1 MTQVRDDIRDAIR
14 KATGTAVEIASSKTV
29 GGGSIADSQL
39 VTMNDGREWFVK
51 RHPGSEHH
59 PGMFEAECRALQLLN
74 EPGVIRVPRPLTAGP
89 GFLVMEAFRR
99 GAPAADWQEQMGRR
113 LAQLHQA
120 TCRDVYGFDRDNYLG
135 TTPQPNDLSAD
146 WIDFWRER
154 RLGWQ
159 LTLYGRQARADDPV
173 LVLGERLMARLED
186 RLAGPEEPAV
196 LLHGDLW
203 SGNAAADEAGQP
215 IIYDPASYY
224 GHREAEF
231 GMMRLFGGFTAAC
244 EAAYQEVWPLAAGYG
259 ERIPVY
265 RLYHELNHLNI
276 FGAMYHSQ
284 CVATLRALVQPGPPG
299 GHDDG
304 Q

>member
-1 MTQVRDDIRDAIR
+1 MTAVQTDIRNAIIE
-14 KATGTAVEIASSKTV
+14 ATGTEVEIVSSQAV

-39 VTMNDGREWFVK
+39 VTMSDDRRWFVK
-51 RHPGSEHH
+51 RHPGGEQY
-59 PGMFEAECRALQLLN
+59 PGLFEAEYRALQLLN
-74 EPGVIRVPRPLTAGP
+74 EPGVIRVPRPLTVGP

-99 GAPAADWQEQMGRR
+99 GRPAADWQEQMGRQ
-113 LAQLHQA
+113 LARLHQS
-120 TCRDVYGFDRDNYLG
+120 TRRDGFGFDRDNYLG
-135 TTPQPNDLSAD
+135 TTPQPNGPSSA
-146 WIDFWRER
+146 WVDFWRER

-159 LTLYGRQARADDPV
+159 LTLYGRQAGADDPV
-173 LVLGERLMARLED
+173 LVLGERLMARLDE
-186 RLAGPEEPAV
+186 RLAGPGEPAV

-203 SGNAAADEAGQP
+203 SGNAAADETGQP

-265 RLYHELNHLNI
+265 RLYHELNHLNL

-284 CVATLRALVQPGPPG
+284 CVATLRTLV
-299 GHDDG
+299 
-304 Q
+304 